1 VTSALYD
8 SIARVARHEVLARA
22 SAAVGVV
29 TDVVSRAGAAV
40 DHAVSV
46 QLRDQGLVLPNV
58 PVAVGALG
66 FVATPAVG
74 DLVLVVFAD
83 GDYHAPV
90 VVGRL
95 YHADLAPPEHA
106 ADQLVV
112 ALPPG
117 AADPAL
123 TAIVDA
129 AAPSV
134 DLDVGG
140 TTVSI
145 TSTVARIVAGDAE
158 ISIDASG
165 SEEVTVTSGGS
176 TITLSKNGDATLEAS
191 ANVTIKGVNVEIEGS
206 GSVTIKGAKV
216 EVN

>member
-1 VTSALYD
+1 VSSRATA
-8 SIARVARHEVLARA
+8 SI
-22 SAAVGVV
+22 GVV
-29 TDVVSRAGAAV
+29 THVAGRAGAAAA
-40 DHAVSV
+40 HPGSV
-46 QLRDQGLVLPNV
+46 QQRDQGIVLPNV

-95 YHADLAPPEHA
+95 YHADLAPPEHGA
-106 ADQLVV
+106 GQLVI

-117 AADPAL
+117 EADPSLSVVADG
-123 TAIVDA
+123 T
-129 AAPSV
+129 APSV
-134 DLDVGG
+134 ELDIGG

-145 TSTVARIVAGDAE
+145 TSSTARIAAGDAE
-158 ISIDASG
+158 VSIDASG

-216 EVN
+216 EIN